1 MKKTIVLIFAFVMHA
16 VMVEAQSL
24 ESVIRSIEE
33 NNVSL
38 KIMATDNLATAYE
51 LRDAN
56 KLSGLSVEYSPFFS
70 KGVSG
75 VATSELIVSQQFD
88 FPSLYGLRRR
98 QVDSEVSLLDN
109 RREAERKEI
118 VLQAALLYCD
128 IVKQN
133 KLITLMK
140 QRKRNAD
147 DILALYTK
155 RLNAGDATALDVNKA
170 KMELMTVTTLLVQ
183 AENERMELLKD
194 LQVLNGNNAMEIS
207 SEDYPEFAE
216 VVDFNSYV
224 AVAKASDADIMTAKA
239 DIKAAEMQAAVGKLA
254 WLPQIT
260 MGYRRNTEVN
270 ESFNGFM
277 IGMALPLYSASS
289 KVKAAAKRKE
299 SASMQMDALLLQKE
313 VEIRNDY
320 DKIKNIK
327 RIIESVDTS
336 VLMQTLDLLDK
347 ALHHGEITS
356 LTYNTEKG
364 EIYDKLEEQ
373 IDLRCQYV
381 RLLIQLHK
389 HEL

>member
-1 MKKTIVLIFAFVMHA
+1 MKKTIVLIFAFVMH
-16 VMVEAQSL
+16 VLMIEAQSL
-24 ESVIRSIEE
+24 ESVIRSIEQ

-56 KLSGLSVEYSPFFS
+56 TLSGLSVEYSPFFN

-88 FPSLYGLRRR
+88 FPSLYGMRRR
-98 QVDSEVSLLDN
+98 QADSEISLLDS
-109 RREAERKEI
+109 RRESERKQI

-133 KLITLMK
+133 KLIALMK
-140 QRKRNAD
+140 QRKQNAD

-170 KMELMTVTTLLVQ
+170 KMEQMTVTMQLVQ
-183 AENERMELLKD
+183 TENERMELLKE
-194 LQVLNGNNAMEIS
+194 LQILNGNNAMDIL

-216 VVDFNSYV
+216 VIDFESFV
-224 AVAKASDADIMTAKA
+224 AMAKASDADIMTAKA
-239 DIKAAEMQAAVGKLA
+239 DIKAAEMQAAVGRHA

-277 IGMALPLYSASS
+277 IGMALPLYSASN

-313 VEIRNDY
+313 METRNDY
-320 DKIKNIK
+320 EKIKRMK
-327 RIIESVDTS
+327 RVIDSVDTEL
-336 VLMQTLDLLDK
+336 LMQTLVLLDK
-347 ALHHGEITS
+347 ALRHGEITS

-364 EIYDKLEEQ
+364 EIYDKLEDQ
-373 IDLRCQYV
+373 IDMRCQYAKQ
-381 RLLIQLHK
+381 LIQLHK